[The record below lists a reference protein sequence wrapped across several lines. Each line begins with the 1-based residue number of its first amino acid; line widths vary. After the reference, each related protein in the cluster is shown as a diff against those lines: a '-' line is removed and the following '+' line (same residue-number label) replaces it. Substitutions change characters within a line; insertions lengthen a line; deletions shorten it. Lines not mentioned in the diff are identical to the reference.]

1 MEDVGELFAAWKRER
16 PDLDVSTMATIGR
29 VLRFAAQARAA
40 IAANA
45 KDYGVSIEEGDIL
58 FTLRR
63 AGAPY
68 LASPT
73 AIAAALLVPSGTL
86 TGRLDK
92 LERLGVVER
101 VPDPSD
107 RRAMS
112 VRLTAKGVAATDT
125 ALTAHVELEQ
135 QLLAPLSE
143 RERAQ
148 LDRLM
153 TKLLAPERP

>member
-1 MEDVGELFAAWKRER
+1 MDDVGELFAAWERER
-16 PDLDVSTMATIGR
+16 PDLDVSTMITVGR
-29 VLRFAAQARAA
+29 VLRFAGEARTA

-45 KDYGVSIEEGDIL
+45 KTYGVSIEEGDIL

-63 AGAPY
+63 SGAPY
-68 LASPT
+68 LVSPT

-92 LERLGVVER
+92 LERLGTIER

-112 VRLTAKGVAATDT
+112 VRLTAQGLEATDT
-125 ALTAHVELEQ
+125 AITAHVALEQ

-153 TKLLAPERP
+153 TKLLAPARP

>member
-1 MEDVGELFAAWKRER
+1 MDDVGELFAAWERER
-16 PDLDVSTMATIGR
+16 PDLDVSTMITVGR
-29 VLRFAAQARAA
+29 ILRFAGEIRGA

-45 KDYGVSIEEGDIL
+45 KVYGVSIEEGDIL

-92 LERLGVVER
+92 LERLGAIER

-112 VRLTAKGVAATDT
+112 VRLTKQGVEATDT
-125 ALTAHVELEQ
+125 AITAHVALEQ

-153 TKLLAPERP
+153 TKLLAPARP

>member
-1 MEDVGELFAAWKRER
+1 MHDVSELFSAWERER
-16 PDLDVSTMATIGR
+16 PDLDVATMVTVGQ
-29 VLRFAAQARAA
+29 VLRFSAHARAV

-45 KDYGVSIEEGDIL
+45 KTYGVSIEEGDIL

-68 LASPT
+68 QASPT
-73 AIAAALLVPSGTL
+73 AIASALLVPSGTL

-92 LERLGVVER
+92 LERLGAIER
-101 VPDPSD
+101 VPDPAD

-112 VRLTAKGVAATDT
+112 VRLTAEGLRATDE
-125 ALTAHVELEQ
+125 AITAHVALEQ
-135 QLLAPLSE
+135 QLLTPLSAK
-143 RERAQ
+143 ERAQ

-153 TKLLAPERP
+153 AKLLAPVHP

>member
-1 MEDVGELFAAWKRER
+1 MEDVGELFAAWERER
-16 PDLDVSTMATIGR
+16 PDLDVSTMVTVGR

-40 IAANA
+40 IAENA
-45 KDYGVSIEEGDIL
+45 KVYGVSIEEGDIL

-63 AGAPY
+63 AGSPY

-86 TGRLDK
+86 TGRLDN
-92 LERLGVVER
+92 LERLGAIER

-112 VRLTAKGVAATDT
+112 VRLTAQGVAATGM
-125 ALTAHVELEQ
+125 AITAHVALEQ

-153 TKLLAPERP
+153 TKLLAPAGS